1 MVLPRRSLRRSP
13 GAPIWDIGP
22 LLSYRR
28 SKYCSRVNVPFAS
41 ETAEPGSGFGRA
53 QAQEHVFVLLRS
65 VQREFRRQYVQ
76 LAGDHGLPFP
86 VAGPYLVV
94 LREISETPGATLNE
108 VARLTGLPKSRVSVL
123 VRGLADQGIV
133 RKESDPRDSRL
144 VRIFITPQGSRR
156 VVEWS
161 AAAQKAV
168 GRLLQPCSDGD
179 LAVIAEGLATLQRAF
194 ELAKKRG
201 SSKERAANGR
211 PC

>member
-1 MVLPRRSLRRSP
+1 MPWRVA
-13 GAPIWDIGP
+13 APFRDIGP
-22 LLSYRR
+22 LLSHWR
-28 SKYCSRVNVPFAS
+28 SKYCSWVNVPFAS
-41 ETAEPGSGFGRA
+41 NTADTGGGLGRT

-94 LREISETPGATLNE
+94 LREISERPGATLNE

-123 VRGLADQGIV
+123 MSDLADQGIV
-133 RKESDPRDSRL
+133 RKESDSHDSRL
-144 VRIFITPQGSRR
+144 VRIYITSEGSRR
-156 VVEWS
+156 TAEWS
-161 AAAQKAV
+161 EATQKAIS
-168 GRLLQPCSDGD
+168 RLLQPCSDGD

-194 ELAKKRG
+194 ELAKKAG
-201 SSKERAANGR
+201 SAQERTANGR